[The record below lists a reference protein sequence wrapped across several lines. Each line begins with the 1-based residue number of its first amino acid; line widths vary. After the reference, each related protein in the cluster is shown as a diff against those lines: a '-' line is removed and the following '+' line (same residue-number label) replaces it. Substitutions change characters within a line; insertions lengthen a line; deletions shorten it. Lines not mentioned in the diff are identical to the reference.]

1 MNKNS
6 RLVYSTSSQASV
18 ASKKVRKQNETVSSS
33 RETDGI
39 LRIHRQT
46 KGRKGKGVSI
56 ITGFAVDEENLK
68 KLAKQLKQK
77 LGVGGSVKQGNIE
90 MQTSEREQIKQHLQ
104 LQGYQVRVAGG

>member
-6 RLVYSTSSQASV
+6 RLVYSTSSQEGV
-18 ASKKVRKQNETVSSS
+18 TFKKVRKQNETVSSS
-33 RETDGI
+33 REMDGI

-56 ITGFAVDEENLK
+56 ITGFAVDEGNLK
-68 KLAKQLKQK
+68 ELAKQLKQK

-90 MQTSEREQIKQHLQ
+90 LQTSEREQIKQYLQ
-104 LQGYQVRVAGG
+104 LQGYQVRIAGG